1 MAMRRF
7 RDGKPRI
14 PVVPQLKSKRCN
26 GFGVLLAVMVLLV
39 ASCKTQQGGS
49 DVPPSEVPSYAAL
62 ADFHNAR
69 VAKLQQFYARGVI
82 EIRWKDAK
90 GNHFEQGDAE
100 LWISLPRHT
109 ALRVEKVGEVLLW
122 LGSDDEQFWLF
133 DLLGKEKLLH
143 IGHHAEPID
152 AEMGGGALS
161 VRPLALLDLMG
172 LTVLPATMRDEGVGY
187 DRKNDAWI
195 VNVDQPATE
204 AEKKDDRDSPA
215 ARKMRMCFDRTSL
228 LPIRVEILAAD
239 GQTQFASSLRR
250 YESVTQI
257 GMSPLM
263 FPKLPTLVDISSPG
277 ASVEVQGA
285 AGEVKLAINEAT
297 GKVDDQPMDRV
308 FDVRRLATV
317 FKPQRIEGEWPP

>member
-1 MAMRRF
+1 
-7 RDGKPRI
+7 
-14 PVVPQLKSKRCN
+14 
-26 GFGVLLAVMVLLV
+26 
-39 ASCKTQQGGS
+39 
-49 DVPPSEVPSYAAL
+49 
-62 ADFHNAR
+62 
-69 VAKLQQFYARGVI
+69 
-82 EIRWKDAK
+82 
-90 GNHFEQGDAE
+90 
-100 LWISLPRHT
+100 
-109 ALRVEKVGEVLLW
+109 
-122 LGSDDEQFWLF
+122 
-133 DLLGKEKLLH
+133 
-143 IGHHAEPID
+143 
-152 AEMGGGALS
+152 
-161 VRPLALLDLMG
+161 LALLDLMG
-172 LTVLPATMRDEGVGY
+172 LTVLPATTRDEGIGY

-195 VNVDQPATE
+195 VNVDHPATQAGQDE
-204 AEKKDDRDSPA
+204 GGDSLS
-215 ARKMRMCFDRTSL
+215 ARHVRMYFDRTSL

-317 FKPQRIEGEWPP
+317 FKPQRIEGELPP